1 MLSNDIIPVVVEL
14 LKHAQVDGQYA
25 ATALLY
31 NMAASSS
38 DARVML
44 GLCRGTEPL
53 IRLLCHDSWCAACPW
68 LLNVDHGALK
78 TVEL

>member
-1 MLSNDIIPVVVEL
+1 
-14 LKHAQVDGQYA
+14 
-25 ATALLY
+25 
-31 NMAASSS
+31 MAASSS